1 MPYIIIDDNR
11 QYLPE
16 DIVEKY
22 SLKPGMR
29 TPFIGYR
36 IFEDNEK
43 KETSSS
49 GYQEIYQKAKA
60 DYQENGQR

>member
-1 MPYIIIDDNR
+1 MLYVIIDGNR

-22 SLKPGMR
+22 SLKPRMR
-29 TPFIGYR
+29 TPFTGYR

-43 KETSSS
+43 KEKASSEH
-49 GYQEIYQKAKA
+49 QEIYPSPKD
-60 DYQENGQR
+60 DYQKNGQR